1 MNGLV
6 KQEDLEILHNI
17 SRGQGYLFLSK
28 YSTSIHLQQ
37 YVQLIQGGLELGCFL
52 LARYLTASNVN
63 VKDAS
68 CGGVVCAVPRDCI
81 LDTGEG

>member
-1 MNGLV
+1 MFYGKLFIWDLLKVNKKMNGLV

-37 YVQLIQGGLELGCFL
+37 YAQLI
-52 LARYLTASNVN
+52 
-63 VKDAS
+63 
-68 CGGVVCAVPRDCI
+68 
-81 LDTGEG
+81 